1 MIVNV
6 EVPKDIYDRASEI
19 ARSQSMSVA
28 DVFAT
33 ACAEH
38 IAAWE
43 RLESRAKRGDR
54 AKFLEVL
61 ERVPDIQPEDRD
73 RFFIDQS

>member
-1 MIVNV
+1 VIVNV
-6 EVPKDIYDRASEI
+6 EVPVDLYDKATRI
-19 ARSQSMSVA
+19 ARSQSISVA
-28 DVFAT
+28 DLFAT
-33 ACAEH
+33 AYSEH

-61 ERVPDIQPEDRD
+61 AKVPDVEPADH
-73 RFFIDQS
+73 DQF

>member
-6 EVPKDIYDRASEI
+6 EVPVDLYDKATEI
-19 ARSQSMSVA
+19 ARSQSISVA

-33 ACAEH
+33 ACFEH

-54 AKFLEVL
+54 TKFLEVL
-61 ERVPDIQPEDRD
+61 AKVPDVEPDEQD
-73 RFFIDQS
+73 RF

>member
-6 EVPKDIYDRASEI
+6 EVPEDIYDRASEI
-19 ARSQSMSVA
+19 ARSQRISVA

-43 RLESRAKRGDR
+43 RLERRAQRGDR
-54 AKFLEVL
+54 TKFLEVL
-61 ERVPDIQPEDRD
+61 AKVPDVEPDERD
-73 RFFIDQS
+73 RF

>member
-38 IAAWE
+38 VAAWE

-54 AKFLEVL
+54 TKFLEVL
-61 ERVPDIQPEDRD
+61 AKVPDVEPDDRD
-73 RFFIDQS
+73 RF

>member
-6 EVPKDIYDRASEI
+6 EIPKEIYDGASEI
-19 ARSQSMSVA
+19 ARSQKISVA
-28 DVFAT
+28 EVFAA

-38 IAAWE
+38 VTAWE
-43 RLESRAKRGDR
+43 RLASRARQGDR

-61 ERVPDIQPEDRD
+61 AKVPDVEPDERD
-73 RFFIDQS
+73 RFGNP

>member
-6 EVPKDIYDRASEI
+6 EVPKDIYDKASEI
-19 ARSQSMSVA
+19 ARSQRMSVA

-33 ACAEH
+33 ACAAD
-38 IAAWE
+38 ITGWE

-61 ERVPDIQPEDRD
+61 ERVPDIEPEGHD
-73 RFFIDQS
+73 RF

>member
-1 MIVNV
+1 MTVNV

-33 ACAEH
+33 TCAEH
-38 IAAWE
+38 IVAWG

-61 ERVPDIQPEDRD
+61 ERVPDVESEDRD
-73 RFFIDQS
+73 RF

>member
-6 EVPKDIYDRASEI
+6 EVTKDIYDRAFEI
-19 ARSQSMSVA
+19 AQSQSISVA
-28 DVFAT
+28 DVFAA

-43 RLESRAKRGDR
+43 RLEKRAQRGDR
-54 AKFLEVL
+54 ERFLEVL
-61 ERVPDIQPEDRD
+61 AKVPDVEPDKCD
-73 RFFIDQS
+73 RF

>member
-1 MIVNV
+1 MIVSV
-6 EVPKDIYDRASEI
+6 EVPNDIYDRATAI
-19 ARSQSMSVA
+19 ARSQSISVA
-28 DVFAT
+28 DVFAA

-43 RLESRAKRGDR
+43 RLERGARRGDR

-61 ERVPDIQPEDRD
+61 ARVPDVEPDERD
-73 RFFIDQS
+73 RF

>member
-6 EVPKDIYDRASEI
+6 EVPKDIYDRVSEI
-19 ARSQSMSVA
+19 ARSQSISVA

-38 IAAWE
+38 VAAWE

-54 AKFLEVL
+54 TKFLEVL
-61 ERVPDIQPEDRD
+61 AKVPDVEPDDRD
-73 RFFIDQS
+73 RF

>member
-6 EVPKDIYDRASEI
+6 EVTKDIYDRAFEI

-38 IAAWE
+38 VAACEGLEQRARRGGRE
-43 RLESRAKRGDR
+43 R
-54 AKFLEVL
+54 FLEVL
-61 ERVPDIQPEDRD
+61 AKAPDVEPDRRD
-73 RFFIDQS
+73 RF

>member
-1 MIVNV
+1 MIVSV

-19 ARSQSMSVA
+19 ARSQSISVA

-43 RLESRAKRGDR
+43 RLERRAQRGDR
-54 AKFLEVL
+54 ARFLEVL
-61 ERVPDIQPEDRD
+61 AKVPDVEPDERD
-73 RFFIDQS
+73 RF

>member
-6 EVPKDIYDRASEI
+6 EVPEDVYDRATEI
-19 ARSQSMSVA
+19 ARSQQMNVG
-28 DVFAT
+28 DVFAA

-38 IAAWE
+38 VAAWE
-43 RLESRAKRGDR
+43 RLEARAKRGDR

-61 ERVPDIQPEDRD
+61 AKVPDVEPDEQD
-73 RFFIDQS
+73 RFGRP

>member
-6 EVPKDIYDRASEI
+6 EVPKYIYDRASEI

-43 RLESRAKRGDR
+43 RLETRAKRGDR
-54 AKFLEVL
+54 AKFLQVL
-61 ERVPDIQPEDRD
+61 ERVPDVEPDERD
-73 RFFIDQS
+73 RF

>member
-6 EVPKDIYDRASEI
+6 EVPKEIYDRASEI
-19 ARSQSMSVA
+19 ARSQKITVA
-28 DVFAT
+28 DVFTT

-38 IAAWE
+38 VGAWE
-43 RLESRAKRGDR
+43 RVERRAQRVDR

-61 ERVPDIQPEDRD
+61 AKVPDVAPGEDD
-73 RFFIDQS
+73 RFDDR

>member
-1 MIVNV
+1 MIVSV
-6 EVPKDIYDRASEI
+6 EIPKDIYDRASEI
-19 ARSQSMSVA
+19 ARSQRLSVA

-38 IAAWE
+38 IVAWE

-54 AKFLEVL
+54 AKLLEVL
-61 ERVPDIQPEDRD
+61 AKVPEVEPDERD
-73 RFFIDQS
+73 RF

>member
-6 EVPKDIYDRASEI
+6 EVPTDIYERASEI
-19 ARSQSMSVA
+19 ARSQSISVA
-28 DVFAT
+28 DIFAT

-43 RLESRAKRGDR
+43 RLESRAQRGDR
-54 AKFLEVL
+54 VKFLEVPAK
-61 ERVPDIQPEDRD
+61 VPDVEPEERD
-73 RFFIDQS
+73 RF

>member
-6 EVPKDIYDRASEI
+6 EVTQDIYDRAFEI
-19 ARSQSMSVA
+19 ARSQSLSVA

-43 RLESRAKRGDR
+43 GLKIRAQRGDR

-61 ERVPDIQPEDRD
+61 AKVPDVEPEKGD
-73 RFFIDQS
+73 RF

>member
-6 EVPKDIYDRASEI
+6 EAPKDLYDKATEI
-19 ARSQSMSVA
+19 ARSQSMTVA

-33 ACAEH
+33 ACFEH

-61 ERVPDIQPEDRD
+61 ARVPDVEPDERD
-73 RFFIDQS
+73 QF